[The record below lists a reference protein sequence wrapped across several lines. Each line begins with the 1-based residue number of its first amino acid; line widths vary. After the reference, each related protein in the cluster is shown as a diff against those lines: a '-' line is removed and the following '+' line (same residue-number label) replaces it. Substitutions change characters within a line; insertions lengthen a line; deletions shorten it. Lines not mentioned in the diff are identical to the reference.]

1 MRYKNFILGLVAI
14 AALALLPT
22 AARADALSFSF
33 TPSTY
38 TGAAGSVVTLLGTFT
53 NGPGAITFTGYQA
66 DLQTGLSLSPNG
78 NPGSQPF
85 DALVGLASNQ
95 TLGPIALFNVLI
107 APGTPD
113 GTVFTFAFNQFTV
126 FYDPSTPGSP
136 DEAAA
141 NFQITVRNGG
151 PGNIPEPTSIMLL
164 GTGLAGVAAGL
175 RKRWRV
181 KKA

>member
-1 MRYKNFILGLVAI
+1 MRYKNFILGLVAV

-22 AARADALSFSF
+22 AARADALSFAF

-38 TGAAGSVVTLLGTFT
+38 TGAAGSVVTLFGTFN

-66 DLQTGLSLSPNG
+66 DLQAGLSLSPNG

-85 DALVGLASNQ
+85 DALVGMAGSSS
-95 TLGPIALFNVLI
+95 LGPIALFNVLI

-126 FYDPSTPGSP
+126 FYDSSTQNP

-141 NFQITVRNGG
+141 NFSIVVRNGG
-151 PGNIPEPTSIMLL
+151 PNIPEPTSIMLL